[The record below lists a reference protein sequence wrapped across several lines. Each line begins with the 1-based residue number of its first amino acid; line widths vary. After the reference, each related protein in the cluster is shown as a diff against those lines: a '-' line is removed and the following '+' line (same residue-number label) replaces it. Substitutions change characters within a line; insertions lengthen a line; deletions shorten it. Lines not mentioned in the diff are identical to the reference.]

1 MTDGSDH
8 ASCRFDDAHAARAAL
23 RGAGRQAWDAWLV
36 SRAGDDGTPRP
47 VCPECVEI
55 ADIVVAECPLVSD
68 ETADDEG
75 VRRAVPHAGG
85 GHAAGADS

>member
-1 MTDGSDH
+1 MTVGSDH

-36 SRAGDDGTPRP
+36 SRAGDDGTPRL
-47 VCPECVEI
+47 VCPECVDI

-68 ETADDEG
+68 ETAEIVCG
-75 VRRAVPHAGG
+75 RCAAPIRKSEAVLYP
-85 GHAAGADS
+85 